1 MDARRN
7 RAAAWLAPVAAW
19 ALTGCDA
26 GHEPTAYEQLDWPV
40 SEAEFLAALPP
51 DIDPESRGR
60 IPIVDRDSLN
70 EVQQR
75 RYDAR
80 VDPNTTSLAGIYG
93 PGGLTL
99 NGSPSLPDSLDESL
113 VDKRT
118 QELMRLV
125 VSREM
130 SQQLEWTVHEPVA
143 LANGLEPEII
153 DVIRYRRP
161 TTGLP
166 AREAALIDWGRELF
180 RDKDVSSETFARL
193 REHVSVRDIVD
204 LCYFMGDYT
213 RTAFLLHTFDVHLP
227 YDREPLLPMP

>member
-1 MDARRN
+1 MKQTVRSRIVVIASGALAITACT
-7 RAAAWLAPVAAW
+7 AAP
-19 ALTGCDA
+19 
-26 GHEPTAYEQLDWPV
+26 ERTAYQQLIWPV
-40 SEAEFLAALPP
+40 TEAEFLAALPA
-51 DIDPESRGR
+51 DVLPESRGR

-70 EVQQR
+70 EDR
-75 RYDAR
+75 KKAYDRR

-130 SQQLEWTVHEPVA
+130 SQQLEWTVHEPVG

-153 DVIRYRRP
+153 DVIRHRKP

-180 RDKDVSSETFARL
+180 QDKDVSSETFARL
-193 REHVSVRDIVD
+193 IEHVSKRDIVD
-204 LCYFMGDYT
+204 LCYWMGNYT

-227 YDREPLLPMP
+227 YDREPLLTMP

>member
-1 MDARRN
+1 MGSSLSWRVMC
-7 RAAAWLAPVAAW
+7 LAVSCVAMTACSS
-19 ALTGCDA
+19 TRPG
-26 GHEPTAYEQLDWPV
+26 TAYEQLTWPFT
-40 SEAEFLAALPP
+40 EEEFLEALPP
-51 DIDPESRGR
+51 DVLPESRGR
-60 IPIVDRDSLN
+60 IPIVDRATLT
-70 EVQQR
+70 EEQQR
-75 RYDAR
+75 RFDRR

-99 NGSPSLPDSLDESL
+99 NGSPSLPDSYAESQ

-130 SQQLEWTVHEPVA
+130 SQQLEWTVHEPVG
-143 LANGLEPEII
+143 LENGLEPEII
-153 DVIRYRRP
+153 DVIRHRRP

-193 REHVSVRDIVD
+193 LQHVSKRDIVD
-204 LCYFMGDYT
+204 LCYYMGDYT